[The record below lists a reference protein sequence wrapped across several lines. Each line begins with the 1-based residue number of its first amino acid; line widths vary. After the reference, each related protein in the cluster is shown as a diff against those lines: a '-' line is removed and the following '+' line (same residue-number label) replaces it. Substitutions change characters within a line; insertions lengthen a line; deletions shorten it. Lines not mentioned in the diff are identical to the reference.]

1 MTCILLSVRILGR
14 YETRK
19 GVQSPPKA
27 TGFPSKD
34 TSMRETASA
43 TDDMS
48 STLKIQETYLH
59 AYTLYYS
66 VNIHN
71 IKKRSLS
78 IYLCKSLLPRYNFCN
93 LGVF

>member
-1 MTCILLSVRILGR
+1 MRILGR

-71 IKKRSLS
+71 IKKGLFPFTFVSHCYQDTIS
-78 IYLCKSLLPRYNFCN
+78 VI
-93 LGVF
+93 